1 MNKSLILPASV
12 SLLFFSCTSDKS
24 SQHTDDTITNNTD
37 TACYMWVSDRDTVE
51 MKLNMSDDDVNG
63 ELNYKWYEKDKN
75 LGSFTGKMNGDTLV
89 GDYTFQSEGM
99 QSVREIVFLRKA
111 EQLLQGTGEMTEQGG
126 KVIFKDKS
134 KLSFSKDIVLDKTD
148 CH

>member
-24 SQHTDDTITNNTD
+24 SQHTDDTITNNAD